1 MMYLVV
7 IILAAIQG
15 ITEFL
20 PISSSAHLYLFPW
33 IFNITNPGLAF
44 DAAIHIGTALAL
56 LIFFWKDF
64 YNLIKERN
72 KLLWWIL
79 IATIPAAMVGFFGD
93 KLIEQTFH
101 QSSFAPL
108 IIGVGMIF
116 FSLVMWWVD
125 RTAKL
130 EADITHIGMK
140 RALIVGFAQVLA
152 LIPGTSRSGITITAG
167 EFLGLKRSDAA
178 RFSFLLATPI
188 SLGAGLYKFV
198 QLVSEPMQNGVTLG
212 MTLLGIVVSFG
223 VGIAVIA
230 WLLDYLKKHS
240 LLVFVVYRVA
250 LGSLVVLIWLLRI
263 NG

>member
-1 MMYLVV
+1 MMWLVV

-33 IFNITNPGLAF
+33 MFGLTNPGLAF
-44 DAAIHIGTALAL
+44 DAAIHIGTSLAL
-56 LIFFWKDF
+56 LIFFWRDF
-64 YNLIKERN
+64 YNLIRKRDR
-72 KLLWWIL
+72 LLWAIL
-79 IATIPAAMVGFFGD
+79 IATIPAVIVGFFGD

-101 QSSFAPL
+101 ESSFAPL

-116 FSLVMWWVD
+116 FSFVMWWVD

-130 EADITHIGMK
+130 EADVGHIGYK
-140 RALIVGFAQVLA
+140 RALIIGLAQVLA

-167 EFLGLKRSDAA
+167 EYLGLKRDSAA

-188 SLGAGLYKFV
+188 SLGAGLYKFT
-198 QLVSEPMQNGVTLG
+198 QLVSEPMQNGVTIG
-212 MTLLGIVVSFG
+212 MTVLGIVVSFG

-250 LGSLVVLIWLLRI
+250 LGSLVVLIWLLRL